1 MNKGKTSHHEG
12 HEDHEGITGGFPY
25 LRDDCKVECCPMDVF
40 RFFFVCFVI
49 FVVQMR
55 FVE

>member
-12 HEDHEGITGGFPY
+12 HEGITGGFPY
-25 LRDDCKVECCPMDVF
+25 LRSDCKVECCPMDVF
-40 RFFFVCFVI
+40 RFFFVCFVT
-49 FVVQMR
+49 FVVQVG